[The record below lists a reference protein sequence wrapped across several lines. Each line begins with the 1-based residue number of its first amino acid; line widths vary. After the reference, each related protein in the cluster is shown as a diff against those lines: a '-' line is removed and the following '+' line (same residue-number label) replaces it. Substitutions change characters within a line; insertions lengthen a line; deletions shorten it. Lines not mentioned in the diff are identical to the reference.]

1 MEEATM
7 TGGTP
12 QVASNGT
19 AGLQTQ
25 AGNQPTTV
33 SGAQNVAPAGTTPT
47 PNAMSAGGFIEPD
60 IDDQLFQFSSDDTPL
75 MNLML
80 KAKKVT
86 VNSPEVDHY
95 SIDEPTAMVTVA
107 ENVTSGN
114 KIKLVTADKM
124 KIHAYDVLSVV
135 GVSGYTGNT
144 SDSNVAETGR
154 PLQLFVTKVDDDD
167 EFTVKAINGIKSS
180 ATDEYG
186 SLPDSATYSTNYIT
200 AGTKIIILGNALYET
215 QKEVDPDMVLPQP
228 ERIYLQKRGMNQIV
242 SDYFE
247 SQKKR
252 IPFSKSIIAEA
263 AIRNFKVKGN
273 RTLLI
278 SQPGKFQ
285 VKAKK
290 TGDMQYVYNT
300 TGVRWQVKREL
311 EHTGSWTYEEVIG
324 LAKMF
329 YTGEDVPNSCIALC
343 GKNALE
349 SIQCIDWSSH
359 PEVKI
364 EVKTNPRLG
373 WKVTTLTTVF
383 GDIQLKREPTMDR
396 CGYENCMLL
405 LGEDRLVHY
414 QRKAE
419 SSFSEKVEGEEAT
432 RSGIL
437 VWDALALKGSCH
449 IWVDGKG
456 GETAPD
462 ATEFKMWN
470 SSTAPTVGQVTS
482 GTVYYMTKD
491 VTLTTGGATH
501 AAATTWPAKTGEMW
515 KATVAEIKNG
525 SSSYD
530 PKEYGITWEKYYGDV
545 AAQ

>member
-1 MEEATM
+1 MEQVVL

-12 QVASNGT
+12 TVPSNGT
-19 AGLQTQ
+19 AGLQDIV
-25 AGNQPTTV
+25 GNQPATV
-33 SGAQNVAPAGTTPT
+33 TGAAEAT
-47 PNAMSAGGFIEPD
+47 GGVNGGNLIQPD
-60 IDDQLFQFSSDDTPL
+60 IDEELFKFSNDDTPL

-80 KAKKVT
+80 KAKKVN
-86 VNSPEVDHY
+86 VNSAEVDHY

-107 ENVTSGN
+107 GVTGN
-114 KIKLVTADKM
+114 KIQLVTADKM
-124 KIHAYDVLSVV
+124 KIHAYDTLAVV
-135 GVSGYTGNT
+135 GVQGYTY
-144 SDSNVAETGR
+144 SDNSGIVHTLSGR
-154 PLQLFVTKVDDDD
+154 PLQLFVTEVNDDD
-167 EFTVKAINGIKSS
+167 EFTVKAINGVKT
-180 ATDEYG
+180 ALTDEYG
-186 SLPDSATYSTNYIT
+186 SLPTSSSPVASNTNYVK
-200 AGTKIIILGNALYET
+200 AGDKIIILGNALYET
-215 QKEVDPDMVLPQP
+215 QKIVDPDLVLPQP
-228 ERIYLQKRGMNQIV
+228 ERIYLQKRGMNQVV
-242 SDYFE
+242 SDYFD
-247 SQKKR
+247 SQRKR
-252 IPFSKSIIAEA
+252 IPFSKAVIAEA

-278 SQPGKFQ
+278 SQPAKFR
-285 VKAKK
+285 VKAKG
-290 TGDMQYVYNT
+290 TGDMQYVYQT

-311 EHTGSWTYEEVIG
+311 EHTGAWTYEEFIG

-329 YTGEDVPNSCIALC
+329 YTGEDVPSSCIVLA
-343 GKNALE
+343 GKNAME
-349 SIQCIDWSSH
+349 SIQCINWSSH

-364 EVKTNPRLG
+364 EVKTNKIG
-373 WKVTTLTTVF
+373 WKVTAITTVF
-383 GDIQLKREPTMDR
+383 GELQFKREPTFDR

-456 GETAPD
+456 GETASG

-470 SSTAPTVGQVTS
+470 NTTAPTVAQVTD
-482 GTVYYMTKD
+482 GTVYYFTKP

-501 AAATTWPAKTGEMW
+501 AASTTWTAAAGDMFKAK
-515 KATVAEIKNG
+515 VAEIKNG

-530 PKEYGITWEKYYGDV
+530 PKEYGITWEKYYGSI
-545 AAQ
+545 AAE